1 MKLTILG
8 SCSGTEAMPGRR
20 HTSTALEI
28 GGRLYLLDAGDSC
41 GYTAHLLGIDVTKLE
56 AIFISHPHID
66 HVGGL
71 PYLFFLMQKLIRR
84 RDESFERPF
93 DIYVSSPE
101 VVAGARLLLQ
111 PGPRSPMNCLVTHSV
126 QDGVIYDRDGL
137 RVTARHNGHMGET
150 CPPYHSFSFLLE
162 AEGRRIL
169 YSGDVRDVSELDGW
183 FDCDL
188 MMMETGHHDPE
199 AVARYLRDAPVRP
212 KRLLFVHHGRKM
224 LADPDGCRTAA
235 RELLGGA
242 VDVAYDGMSIS
253 L

>member
-20 HTSTALEI
+20 HTSTALELS
-28 GGRLYLLDAGDSC
+28 GKVYLLDAGDSC

-71 PYLFFLMQKLIRR
+71 PYLFFIMQKLKWRQG
-84 RDESFERPF
+84 ESFDRPF
-93 DIYVSSPE
+93 DIYVSAPE

-111 PGPRSPMNCLVTHSV
+111 YGSQAPLNCLVTHSIS
-126 QDGVIYDRDGL
+126 DGVIYDNGEL
-137 RVTARHNGHMGET
+137 RVTARHNGHMRET
-150 CPPYHSFSFLLE
+150 AQPYHSFSFLVE
-162 AEGRRIL
+162 AEGKKIV
-169 YSGDVRDVSELDGW
+169 YSGDVKDISELNGW

-188 MMMETGHHDPE
+188 LMMETGHHDPIG
-199 AVARYLRDAPVRP
+199 VAQYLKDLPTRP
-212 KRLLFVHHGRKM
+212 KHLLFVHHGRTM
-224 LADPDGCRTAA
+224 LANPSECEAQA
-235 RELLGGA
+235 RAILGA
-242 VDVAYDGMSIS
+242 HVDVAFDGMVVT

>member
-20 HTSTALEI
+20 HTSTALEL

-71 PYLFFLMQKLIRR
+71 PYLFFLMQKLMWRR
-84 RDESFERPF
+84 GENFERPF

-101 VVAGARLLLQ
+101 TVAGARLLLQ
-111 PGPRSPMNCLVTHSV
+111 ASARSPLNCLVTHSV

-162 AEGRRIL
+162 AEGRKIL
-169 YSGDVRDVSELDGW
+169 YSGDVKDVSELDGW

-188 MMMETGHHDPE
+188 MMMETGHHDP
-199 AVARYLRDAPVRP
+199 VAIAQYLRDAPVRP
-212 KRLLFVHHGRKM
+212 ERLLFVHHGRKM
-224 LADPDGCRTAA
+224 LADPEGCQAAA
-235 RELLGGA
+235 RELLGDA
-242 VDVAYDGMSIS
+242 VDVAYDGMSIT